1 MYQVC
6 CGQGLV
12 VRDEKVVIGEENVSS
27 HRHGCH
33 NFSLTE
39 FLRIFTI
46 FIIIY
51 TLIYRFLFG
60 VYALD
65 FREYLFCHLVVF
77 KLVFKWILSQS
88 VNDNKETEFDSW
100 YFIFSSYSISRNIGS
115 LILCWKYILN
125 GAIYLNTHGFI
136 QIYYMKTYA
145 DTDFQTSGLLN
156 RRFLKFLPFHSL
168 S

>member
-1 MYQVC
+1 MYAC
-6 CGQGLV
+6 IYGTNC
-12 VRDEKVVIGEENVSS
+12 VSS
-27 HRHGCH
+27 CQHSCH
-33 NFSLTE
+33 NFLLTK

-46 FIIIY
+46 FRIIY

-65 FREYLFCHLVVF
+65 FGEYLFCHLVVF
-77 KLVFKWILSQS
+77 KLVFKWILSES
-88 VNDNKETEFDSW
+88 VSDNKEAEFDSW

-136 QIYYMKTYA
+136 QIYYMKTYT

-156 RRFLKFLPFHSL
+156 RRFVKFLPFNSL